1 MVIAIICLLAALLLP
16 ALSRAKIK
24 AHQTR
29 CLSNLRQLALA
40 QLSYTRDHD
49 ALVPYRNPAYPGGS
63 WLGTLVSVSKNT
75 GLMTCPAAPLRGD
88 PPSGGNQLGTVEAAW
103 VRWTDNVQTMFI
115 GSYAYN
121 AWLCPDIGKNSP
133 WIYSRPDS
141 IETPV
146 QTPVFVDANWID
158 LTPVEN
164 EPPCRI
170 STKVPIST
178 GVLWV
183 GARSLATAGATQR
196 KPHAN
201 SRSPTS
207 CRERSMWPPRTDMRN
222 WSSWKISGSGVGTP
236 SGRRPPNGQTNNGG
250 ETPST
255 NDTATDNCTEIRGPM
270 KIWYCLSQRSA
281 AQGLGFHLAGTVGRH
296 CDHRYSRGPA
306 LACSERR
313 QTARAANSMHQQRSS
328 IVHSQFHV
336 FGRLGPARGL

>member
-1 MVIAIICLLAALLLP
+1 MLARAGQASGRRQAEKTRQNGALLPNLAGVELALMKRMDSFAGGSRWPVVPKREQRGHGTIRQRTGPINIKRNTRGGFSWIELLVVIAIICLLAALLLP

-133 WIYSRPDS
+133 WIYSRRTVSRRRSKPRCS
-141 IETPV
+141 LMPTG
-146 QTPVFVDANWID
+146 
-158 LTPVEN
+158 LT
-164 EPPCRI
+164 
-170 STKVPIST
+170 
-178 GVLWV
+178 
-183 GARSLATAGATQR
+183 
-196 KPHAN
+196 
-201 SRSPTS
+201 
-207 CRERSMWPPRTDMRN
+207 
-222 WSSWKISGSGVGTP
+222 
-236 SGRRPPNGQTNNGG
+236 
-250 ETPST
+250 
-255 NDTATDNCTEIRGPM
+255 
-270 KIWYCLSQRSA
+270 
-281 AQGLGFHLAGTVGRH
+281 
-296 CDHRYSRGPA
+296 
-306 LACSERR
+306 
-313 QTARAANSMHQQRSS
+313 
-328 IVHSQFHV
+328 
-336 FGRLGPARGL
+336 